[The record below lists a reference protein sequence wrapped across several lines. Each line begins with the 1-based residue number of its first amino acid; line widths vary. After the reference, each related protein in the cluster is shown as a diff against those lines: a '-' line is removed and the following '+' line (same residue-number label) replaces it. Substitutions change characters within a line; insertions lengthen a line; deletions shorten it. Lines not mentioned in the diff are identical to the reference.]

1 MSVCD
6 ETCRP
11 CVYHGFAG
19 GLITCDHLLI
29 TGSRRGCPAGKGCAR
44 FRKGNR
50 VRSIDALVYLM
61 PPKSAREI
69 IAPTEEVLAAR
80 KERKKAWRREWYARN
95 REKLNA
101 QRREQRARETPEE
114 R

>member
-11 CVYHGFAG
+11 CVYHGTAA

-29 TGSRRGCPAGKGCAR
+29 TGERRGCPAGKGCIR
-44 FRKGNR
+44 RKKGR
-50 VRSIDALVYLM
+50 RERSIDALVYLS
-61 PPKSAREI
+61 PPKSRREL
-69 IAPTEEVLAAR
+69 PDKTPEELA
-80 KERKKAWRREWYARN
+80 ERKRRKNEWRKAWYARN

-101 QRREQRARETPEE
+101 QRREWRKSRKEPP
-114 R
+114 